1 MNNKNT
7 VIDQNL
13 TPNSN
18 YLLTFSVEESLKN
31 KEISINI
38 INLKNFSAP
47 EGHPYVP
54 PPTLNSETDPN
65 FVLKED
71 DFYLLQD
78 NGFKIKLEESPS

>member
-7 VIDQNL
+7 AIDQNL
-13 TPNSN
+13 IPNSN
-18 YLLTFSVEESLKN
+18 YLLAFSVEESLKN

-38 INLKNFSAP
+38 VNLKNFSAP

-54 PPTLNSETDPN
+54 PSSLNQGADAS